1 MKTRKIISVLLLL
14 SLIGFGIG
22 YYILKIY
29 NCEASIFC
37 YFLSIKGEALYYGM
51 GALSVVFL
59 ILFIFPKSN
68 NSWKRF
74 AWWFIPMA
82 ILLFTTYK
90 GSGYFSWDPEQVF
103 RWVSGLYVLVSL
115 IIIAQSAIRG
125 RIQKS

>member
-74 AWWFIPMA
+74 AWWFIPIA
-82 ILLFTTYK
+82 ILLFATYK
-90 GSGYFSWDPEQVF
+90 GSGYFSPYPEQVF
-103 RWVSGLYVLVSL
+103 RWVSGLYILVSL
-115 IIIAQSAIRG
+115 IIVTWSVIRG
-125 RIQKS
+125 RIQKP